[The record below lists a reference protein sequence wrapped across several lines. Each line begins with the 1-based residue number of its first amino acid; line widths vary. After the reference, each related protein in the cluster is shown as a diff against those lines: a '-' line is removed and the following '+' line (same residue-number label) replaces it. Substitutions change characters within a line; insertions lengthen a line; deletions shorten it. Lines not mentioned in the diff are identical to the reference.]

1 MEFGGAGSGGWRS
14 GVWGCGV
21 WGSEIWGL
29 GVWGLWCGVWGCRDW
44 GLDSGVWNLG
54 SGVGG
59 LGVWGV
65 GCGVWG
71 LRSGVRWH
79 SALDQ
84 GVCPGGGL
92 GPQCSATRLH
102 SDTWCQGP
110 AGGLT
115 LAGPGC
121 SCPACS
127 LCPFI
132 LTDNDRVRGGGRSSN
147 PGEWGRKWM
156 TQTRVS
162 PSGQE
167 GALPPSSTPTDPI
180 PPCGPISISGCYLRS

>member
-1 MEFGGAGSGGWRS
+1 MWGLGVRCLGS
-14 GVWGCGV
+14 GVWGLGSGV
-21 WGSEIWGL
+21 LGGVWGL
-29 GVWGLWCGVWGCRDW
+29 GVWGR
-44 GLDSGVWNLG
+44 
-54 SGVGG
+54 
-59 LGVWGV
+59 
-65 GCGVWG
+65 VWG

-156 TQTRVS
+156 TQARVS

-167 GALPPSSTPTDPI
+167 GALPPPSTPTDPV